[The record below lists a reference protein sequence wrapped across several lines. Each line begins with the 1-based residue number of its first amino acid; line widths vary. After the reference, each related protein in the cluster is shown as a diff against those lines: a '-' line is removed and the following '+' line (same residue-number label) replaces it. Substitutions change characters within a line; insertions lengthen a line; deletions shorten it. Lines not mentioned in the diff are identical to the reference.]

1 LYYFKILFNFTKNN
15 IIKSKINKLYQSHNK
30 WVNTALKF
38 GCSRE
43 DAEDIVGDM
52 YLTITKMLS
61 NGLDISYKD
70 DINYFYIYKC
80 LKSNYL
86 QLYNKRKKENSISLD
101 NTNELTDGEYIN
113 FYEANTIIEEQ
124 LDKMH
129 WYNKKVF
136 NLIQNEYNIT
146 ELSRKTNI
154 PYHSLYNTYKNT
166 KQKLIK
172 SII

>member
-1 LYYFKILFNFTKNN
+1 M
-15 IIKSKINKLYQSHNK
+15 KL
-30 WVNTALKF
+30 
-38 GCSRE
+38 GCSKE

-52 YLTITKMLS
+52 YYTISKMLK

-70 DINYFYIYKC
+70 DINYFYIYKTI
-80 LKSNYL
+80 KSNFL
-86 QLYNKRKKENSISLD
+86 QLCKKKKRENNISLD
-101 NTNELTDGEYIN
+101 NTTELIDSDYIN
-113 FYEANTIIEEQ
+113 FEEVNEKIEEE

-136 NLIQNEYNIT
+136 NLIQNECNIT

-166 KQKLIK
+166 KQHLIK
-172 SII
+172 SIV